1 MHALMVRASRPDA
14 AATAGQPHGSLLSS
28 YPSLMDKL
36 REHRPDGSVVAR
48 SRKGLI
54 FVSVVDGSP
63 FATRS
68 GDSFTFADRVVLN
81 RMGGTHGRLGGTVVY
96 ARDAK
101 SGKEF
106 PLYWLETAVAE

>member
-1 MHALMVRASRPDA
+1 
-14 AATAGQPHGSLLSS
+14 
-28 YPSLMDKL
+28 MDKL

-48 SRKGLI
+48 SRNGLI

-68 GDSFTFADRVVLN
+68 GDSFTFADRVIPD
-81 RMGGTHGRLGGTVVY
+81 RMGGTHGRLGGAVVY
-96 ARDAK
+96 ARDAR

-106 PLYWLETAVAE
+106 PLYWLEKTGASAN